1 MLNQAITNRFRNP
14 ITLLK
19 DLKKNGEE
27 RWIQNGRKR
36 VLMLFHMMSKRVPAY
51 KKFLK
56 EHRINPNSIKTI
68 TDFVKLPTID
78 KDNYLRKYSLEEL
91 CWDGDLKNK
100 KWTISI
106 TSGSTGDPFYFP
118 REKEQDL
125 QYAAVAEIYLRT
137 NFNIHKQ
144 STLYIDAFPMGAWIG
159 GVFTFEAI
167 RILAERGDYK
177 LSIITPGVYKQEVI
191 KAVRKL
197 SPYFD
202 QTIIGSYGP
211 FLKDIIDDGES
222 EGLNWKKYNIKFIFS
237 AELFTETFR
246 DYVIKKA
253 GLKNP
258 YTDTLNH
265 YGTVDLGTMSHETPI
280 SILAR
285 RMALKNKKIYKSLF
299 GDITKLPTLT
309 QYIPDLFYF
318 EDVNGS
324 LLCSAFSG
332 LPLVRYDLKDHGG
345 VISFNDMKKIFSDEG
360 VDLTQEAKRVGIK
373 NTVWELPFVH
383 VYERSDFS
391 VSLYAFQIYPETT
404 RRALQYREL
413 EKYVT
418 GKFTMAVEYTK
429 KQDQKFQIN
438 IEMKRDIKQSREL
451 KEKIS
456 KYIVKQLIKENSEY
470 KETYRE
476 KGKKIEPHIILWN
489 YEDTTYFKPGTK
501 QKWVDK

>member
-14 ITLLK
+14 TTLLK
-19 DLKKNGEE
+19 DLEKNSEE
-27 RWIQNGRKR
+27 RWVQNGKKR
-36 VLMLFHMMSKRVPAY
+36 ALMLFHMMSKRVPAY

-56 EHRINPNSIKTI
+56 EHKINPNSIKTI
-68 TDFVKLPTID
+68 TDFAKLPTID
-78 KDNYLRKYSLEEL
+78 KDNYLKKNPLEEL

-100 KWTISI
+100 KWTIST
-106 TSGSTGDPFYFP
+106 TSGSTGEPFYFP

-125 QYAAVAEIYLRT
+125 QYAAVTEIYLRT

-197 SPYFD
+197 SSHFD

-211 FLKDIIDDGES
+211 FLKDIIDDGEN

-246 DYVIKKA
+246 DYVIRKA

-258 YTDTLNH
+258 YIDTLNH

-285 RMALKNKKIYKSLF
+285 RMALKNKKIYRSLF
-299 GDITKLPTLT
+299 GDTTKLPTLT

-318 EDVNGS
+318 EDVDGS

-345 VISFNDMKKIFSDEG
+345 VISFNNMKKIFSDEG
-360 VDLTQEAKRVGIK
+360 VDLMREAKKVGIK

-404 RRALQYREL
+404 RRALQCKGL
-413 EKYVT
+413 EMYVT

-438 IEMKRDIKQSREL
+438 IEMKRNIKQSKEL

-476 KGKKIEPHIILWN
+476 KGKKIEPHIILWE
-489 YEDTTYFKPGTK
+489 YEDETYFKPGIK
-501 QKWVDK
+501 QKWVEI